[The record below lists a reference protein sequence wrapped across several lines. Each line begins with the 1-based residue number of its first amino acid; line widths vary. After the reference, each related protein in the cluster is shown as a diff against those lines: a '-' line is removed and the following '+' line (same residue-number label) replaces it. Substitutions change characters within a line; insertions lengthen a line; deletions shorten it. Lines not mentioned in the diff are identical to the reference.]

1 MKKWMCV
8 LVACMVVAGGAFAQS
23 DNHTVTV
30 VIDDIQLIE
39 VTGAPTLTL
48 TTATAGSDLTADT
61 DNSSLL
67 SYSHNQATTQT
78 ITVGAVEADVSTN
91 DITLTIDLDG
101 GGDITIVSGGTV
113 SGTTDLEAGI
123 ARGAYSNEVL
133 DYGASAT
140 LAGSVPYSNQYT
152 VTYTIEDD

>member
-1 MKKWMCV
+1 MKKLMCV
-8 LVACMVVAGGAFAQS
+8 LVACIFVVGGVFAQS

-30 VIDDIQLIE
+30 VIDDIQLID
-39 VTGAPTLTL
+39 VTGSPSITL
-48 TTATAGSDLTADT
+48 TTATAGTDLTANN
-61 DNSSLL
+61 DNTSRLG
-67 SYSHNQATTQT
+67 YSHNQAITQT

-91 DITLTIDLDG
+91 DITLTVDLDG

-113 SGTTDLEAGI
+113 QATTDLETGI